1 MFTEKIFDTGT
12 IKINYAE
19 GAPNGSPLV
28 FLHGGAGRWQAYES
42 LIKELENVRHVYA
55 CDLRGHGKS
64 SWGGSYRVVDMANDT
79 VEFIKRNI
87 GEPVVLLG
95 HSGGAV
101 ASLVAAAQIPEF
113 IQKLI
118 VLDPP
123 IFLREES
130 LKSDPAYNFFKNVY
144 DVTTHKRTAKD
155 VISEMFPESDEGG
168 KWFLEDMFNTV
179 DPEFLKTLLDDRIM
193 DGMDTQAVLEKITC
207 PTLMIYGEV
216 DKGAVV
222 RDSDVEFFN
231 AHISHGKA
239 VQIKNAGHL
248 IHLDQ
253 LEQLVKFINQWL
265 NA

>member
-1 MFTEKIFDTGT
+1 MFTEKIFDAGT

-64 SWGGSYRVVDMANDT
+64 SWGDSYRVVDMANDT
-79 VEFIKRNI
+79 VEFIKRNV
-87 GEPVVLLG
+87 GEPVVLIG

-101 ASLVAAAQIPEF
+101 ASLVTAAQIPEF

-118 VLDPP
+118 VIDPP

-168 KWFLEDMFNTV
+168 KWFLEEMFNTV
-179 DPEFLKTLLDDRIM
+179 DPEFLKTLLEDRIM

-222 RDSDVEFFN
+222 RDSDFEFFN
-231 AHISHGKA
+231 AYISHGKA

-253 LEQLVKFINQWL
+253 LEQLVKLIDQFL
-265 NA
+265 KT